1 MKDGTSAVLGVNNTG
16 AKWITS
22 KVATGNGH
30 GAAYMNPDI
39 PGISMSGYAWY
50 PAAVNLDFGSS
61 VQVSKID
68 KISKI
73 IPKNASLVQNET
85 AYHISMRRYANPP
98 STAAFIPHFGEHS
111 FSLRHDIARTKPVIP

>member
-1 MKDGTSAVLGVNNTG
+1 MRIINTSVIKNVFLR
-16 AKWITS
+16 
-22 KVATGNGH
+22 ATNV
-30 GAAYMNPDI
+30 I
-39 PGISMSGYAWY
+39 PS
-50 PAAVNLDFGSS
+50 
-61 VQVSKID
+61 
-68 KISKI
+68 SKI